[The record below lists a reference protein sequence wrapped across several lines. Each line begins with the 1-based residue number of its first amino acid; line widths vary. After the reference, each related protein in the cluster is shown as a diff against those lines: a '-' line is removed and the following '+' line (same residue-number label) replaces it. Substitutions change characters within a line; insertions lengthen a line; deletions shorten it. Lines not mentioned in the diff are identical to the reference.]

1 MKVNEAGE
9 ITDNLL
15 DMPEQTNSR
24 KCIVKTWRGFKTI
37 ATASCGNSWLPT
49 NWKAILQNKNKFST
63 NTTITADLSNQFS
76 WKTVLIEIF
85 L

>member
-24 KCIVKTWRGFKTI
+24 KCIVKHEGVLKTI

-49 NWKAILQNKNKFST
+49 N
-63 NTTITADLSNQFS
+63 
-76 WKTVLIEIF
+76 
-85 L
+85 